1 MDSVEPTTDEKDVT
15 VDRRR
20 LLAAIGG
27 GLAAGLAGCSGVT
40 SQEFAATPVRLP
52 AAVRE
57 ELGLA
62 EVFTDSRTTTRE
74 RTVGGQDVG
83 VTITD
88 EFAGYGRSY
97 SGPVVWS
104 TPRPTLVERFT
115 GAGREATPGSGSAI
129 NAVAS
134 DLDIGQS
141 NPSYV
146 EGDTPVSGD
155 RITLVIPERAR
166 HDGEVRLEEMM
177 ALHHG
182 DALPV
187 DEVIPPRGT
196 NNYLVDLPQV
206 LPDRKFSPKSSGYE
220 PDDRWVAGHEGHW
233 MPDDASSLRCLVC
246 LGEQSPESV
255 FGIDVVCPEC
265 RIEDGET
272 VSTEETIFF
281 VPAPKENPEPD
292 PGVMDAVEVFDAG
305 YPTPI
310 GGPTYGLGV
319 IATPNAE
326 IADESVNP
334 LARMNSR
341 DLLTSD
347 RTEGVL
353 ADAGLTDADEVEW
366 LRGPRQI
373 PGQEWGD
380 VAATVL
386 GEEVGLELFGGVVSG
401 KEGPWAAAVH
411 VAKATDDD
419 VVVPGA
425 VHRRPVGTVDGRE
438 LFGDGGGLV
447 DRQWTTRALEL
458 TQEVFASLEAATEE
472 A

>member
-1 MDSVEPTTDEKDVT
+1 MDSVEPTTGENDVT

-20 LLAAIGG
+20 LLAALGG
-27 GLAAGLAGCSGVT
+27 GLAVGLAGCSGTT

-52 AAVRE
+52 EAVRE

-74 RTVGGQDVG
+74 LTVGGQDIG
-83 VTITD
+83 VTITN

-97 SGPVVWS
+97 SVPTLWS
-104 TPRPTLVERFT
+104 GPRPTLVERF
-115 GAGREATPGSGSAI
+115 AGIGPEATPGSGSAI

-134 DLDIGQS
+134 DLDIEQS

-146 EGDTPVSGD
+146 EGDTPVSAD

-166 HDGEVRLEEMM
+166 HDGEVRLDEMM

-187 DEVIPPRGT
+187 DEVTSRGG
-196 NNYLVDLPQV
+196 NNYLLNLPPV
-206 LPDRKFSPKSSGYE
+206 LPDRGFTPQSSGYE

-233 MPDDASSLRCLVC
+233 LPDDASSLRCLVC

-272 VSTEETIFF
+272 VSTEDTVFF
-281 VPAPKENPEPD
+281 APAPKENPEPN
-292 PGVMDAVEVFDAG
+292 PGVMDAAEVFDAG
-305 YPTPI
+305 YPSPM

-334 LARMNSR
+334 LARMGSR
-341 DLLTSD
+341 ELLTSD
-347 RTEGVL
+347 RTRGVL
-353 ADAGLTDADEVEW
+353 AEAGLTDADDFEW
-366 LRGPRQI
+366 LRGPERM
-373 PGQEWGD
+373 PGSGWRAD
-380 VAATVL
+380 SATVL
-386 GEEVGLELFGGVVSG
+386 GEEVSLESFGGVVSG
-401 KEGPWAAAVH
+401 KEGPWAAGVH
-411 VAKATDDD
+411 VSKAAADD

-425 VHRRPVGTVDGRE
+425 AH
-438 LFGDGGGLV
+438 
-447 DRQWTTRALEL
+447 
-458 TQEVFASLEAATEE
+458 ASLEAATEG